1 MRDPVCCLP
10 ASWNR
15 LSGWVEEALMQH
27 LTHSLRP
34 HAGGLM
40 SIEANAAGSDSAPG
54 TSHVAVRNQLH
65 GARYGE
71 VLLVTGRLNRVEATV
86 YNTLGLNDCPDDLW
100 QSLDSEAIKKSY
112 GARAVILNGPRYFLM
127 DTIAIAD
134 PGEEIFDFGGLQ
146 MRQLATVP
154 LPLTSLLG
162 GLRRQPYTEQPVR
175 RTTVYGWDQDREV
188 YELVAPDGTSYVM
201 QSYSL
206 AVDPTLTEADLPAL
220 GTRLRLPPGWR
231 YRVRQLSEA
240 WSLQVDGEA
249 RVVQDELENS
259 YQRVEPSAAASD
271 LKGS

>member
-1 MRDPVCCLP
+1 MIQEV
-10 ASWNR
+10 
-15 LSGWVEEALMQH
+15 
-27 LTHSLRP
+27 
-34 HAGGLM
+34 LM
-40 SIEANAAGSDSAPG
+40 SAEANAAGASPAP
-54 TSHVAVRNQLH
+54 TASRFTLREHLH

-71 VLLVTGRLNRVEATV
+71 VLLVTGRLNRIEATV
-86 YNTLGLNDCPDDLW
+86 YNTLGLNECPDDVW
-100 QSLDSEAIKKSY
+100 RTLDPEAIKKTY
-112 GARAVILNGPRYFLM
+112 RARAVILNGPRYFLM
-127 DTIAIAD
+127 DKVSIAD
-134 PGEEIFDFGGLQ
+134 PGEEIFDFGRLQ

-175 RTTVYGWDQDREV
+175 RTTVYSWDQEREV

-206 AVDPTLTEADLPAL
+206 AIDPTLTEADLPAH

-249 RVVQDELENS
+249 RVVQDELENT
-259 YQRVEPSAAASD
+259 YQRVEPPSVATS
-271 LKGS
+271 LQG